1 MQLQVLGCGDA
12 FGSGGRFHTCFHVSA
27 HSANFLVDCGASSLI
42 ALRRFGVDPNTIQTV
57 LISHLHGDH
66 FGGLPFLLLDAQFV
80 SKRRAPLTIAGPP
93 TLSARLHALR
103 ETMFPGST
111 DADPGFQL
119 DIVELESQVTAHM
132 NGVSVT
138 PYPVRHPSGAPSYAI
153 RRQIEHQTICYSGDT
168 EWVPAL
174 VDAARGADVFIAE
187 CYTFD
192 RPVPFHT
199 NWVSLREHLEEIGAK
214 RVLLTHMS
222 PDMLE
227 QASIDGAER
236 AEDGL
241 ILAI

>member
-66 FGGLPFLLLDAQFV
+66 FGGLPFLPLDAQFV

-93 TLSARLHALR
+93 TLTARLHALR

-138 PYPVRHPSGAPSYAI
+138 PYPVRHPSGAPSYAL
-153 RRQIEHQTICYSGDT
+153 RCQIEHQLSAIPETLNGSRRSLT
-168 EWVPAL
+168 PHE
-174 VDAARGADVFIAE
+174 ARM
-187 CYTFD
+187 C
-192 RPVPFHT
+192 
-199 NWVSLREHLEEIGAK
+199 SLRSAIPSTGRCPFIRIG
-214 RVLLTHMS
+214 
-222 PDMLE
+222 
-227 QASIDGAER
+227 
-236 AEDGL
+236 
-241 ILAI
+241 